1 MFTWLRSLES
11 ATAIVELHSDRIRVR
26 DVSGDVTFEFEP
38 LLSIDASQQVL
49 SIGQPLHADAVK
61 TYAPFASR
69 AALLQD
75 WRIAQLIL
83 QYAYSKLGSIAWPK
97 PAPRI
102 VLCVNGELAEEA
114 RRLDDETL
122 VKLSAAAGARVTVV
136 HRGRPL
142 SDVEAQRLLDS
153 A

>member
-1 MFTWLRSLES
+1 MFAWLRSLRS

-26 DVSGDVTFEFEP
+26 DVSRAATFEFEP

-49 SIGQPLHADAVK
+49 SIGRPLPANAVK

-75 WRIAQLIL
+75 WHVAQLIL
-83 QYAYSKLGSIAWPK
+83 QYAYSKLGSVAWLK

-102 VLCVNGELAEEA
+102 VLCVSGELADEA
-114 RRLDDETL
+114 RRIDDETL
-122 VKLSAAAGARVTVV
+122 VKLSAAAGARITVV
-136 HRGRPL
+136 HSGRPL
-142 SDVEAQRLLDS
+142 SDIEAQRLLDT